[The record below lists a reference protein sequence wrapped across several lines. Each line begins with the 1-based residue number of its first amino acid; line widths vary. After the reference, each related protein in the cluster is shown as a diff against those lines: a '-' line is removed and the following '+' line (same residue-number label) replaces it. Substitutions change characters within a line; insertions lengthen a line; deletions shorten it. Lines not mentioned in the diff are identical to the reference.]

1 MTVRLVDS
9 VTRTLIRDG
18 KEGDANALSTL
29 FARYQERVLRI
40 VRLRLSATLR
50 DRLRLQ
56 SMDILQ
62 ETFLHAIRKLKDFEP
77 ATEASFLHW
86 LSRIVENVIRDQL
99 DYSGAGKRDSAAER
113 SLDQSIALSSGHVHL
128 RDLIPD
134 EGTSPTQAVVRK
146 GIRSVVDDLLLEL
159 EEPER
164 ELIIQRKLEGLTFG
178 EMAAELGKSEDAVR
192 KQFNRSFQKL
202 IALAEKNKV
211 SERLGF
217 G

>member
-1 MTVRLVDS
+1 MAIRLVDS

-18 KEGDANALSTL
+18 KQGDANALSTL

-40 VRLRLSATLR
+40 VRLRLNPALR

-77 ATEASFLHW
+77 TTEASFLHW

-99 DYSGAGKRDSAAER
+99 DYSKAGKRDAAAER
-113 SLDQSIALSSGHVHL
+113 SLDQSIALPSGRVHL
-128 RDLIPD
+128 RDVIPD
-134 EGTSPTQAVVRK
+134 EGTSPTQAVTRK
-146 GIRSVVDDLLLEL
+146 GMRSIVDELLLEL
-159 EEPER
+159 DEFER

-178 EMAAELGKSEDAVR
+178 EMAHDLGKSEDAVR
-192 KQFNRSFQKL
+192 KHFNRSFQKL
-202 IALAEKNKV
+202 VALAEKKKV
-211 SERLGF
+211 PERLGF